1 VTALDPADLGQ
12 LRAVVRKLQASN
24 SDGTSLAEVVKLA
37 RDLEMRSGITVDFEA
52 TPELG
57 QPLVVVRMPS
67 GQVVPGASLQALT
80 PREREVAA
88 LVADGLS
95 NKQIAGRM
103 RITIGT
109 VKHYVH
115 QILEKTGL
123 ASRVAIATHMA
134 PEPRLRGSDTPP
146 IFG

>member
-1 VTALDPADLGQ
+1 VTTGAEIDPTTLGQ
-12 LRAVVRKLQASN
+12 LRAMVRKLQVSN
-24 SDGTSLAEVVKLA
+24 ADGTSLAEVVRLA
-37 RDLEMRSGITVDFEA
+37 RELQMQSGITVDFEA

-67 GQVVPGASLQALT
+67 ASEPLSSASLESLT

-88 LVADGLS
+88 LIARGLS
-95 NKQIAGRM
+95 NKQIAR
-103 RITIGT
+103 RLQITVGT

-123 ASRVAIATHMA
+123 PSRVAIATEA
-134 PEPRLRGSDTPP
+134 KSSRLRPP
-146 IFG
+146 SIFR

>member
-1 VTALDPADLGQ
+1 MTTLDQADLGQ
-12 LRAVVRKLQASN
+12 LRDIVRQLQASN
-24 SDGTSLAEVVKLA
+24 SDGTSLAEVVKFA
-37 RDLEMRSGITVDFEA
+37 RDLQLRSGITVDFEA
-52 TPELG
+52 TPQLG

-67 GQVVPGASLQALT
+67 GPPLPGASLQALS

-103 RITIGT
+103 RITVGT
-109 VKHYVH
+109 VKYYVH

-123 ASRVAIATHMA
+123 NGRVAIATA
-134 PEPRLRGSDTPP
+134 AKRTEDRGEKD
-146 IFG
+146 